1 MLYVI
6 TVTAREIM
14 DILRKNGW
22 KLARVNSSHH
32 IFAKEGRRPV
42 SVPLHGKKDLGD
54 FAKVI
59 LSQAGIKK

>member
-1 MLYVI
+1 M
-6 TVTAREIM
+6 TAREIM
-14 DILRKNGW
+14 EILRENGW
-22 KLARVNSSHH
+22 ELARISSSHH

-59 LSQAGIKK
+59 LSQAGIKIKKK